1 MRHEAG
7 LASFST
13 ALSRESL
20 LRENIKKNKVGE
32 VIEKQEQSFPPTQK
46 RAYHAVT
53 RGWIANEVFRRVEP
67 SGATV
72 GEHLQEIAEGL
83 GASVYIGVGEK
94 QLANYCPVS
103 HMSRPYVFGQ
113 SLIPK
118 ALGRAIDRNILD
130 LMCLVAIFRQFAKDT
145 AKRAPSFEGLGGN
158 NEQWNDEDV
167 RRGEIPSAN
176 GNCSARGLFLIV
188 QTYFKVSKFKV

>member
-7 LASFST
+7 LASFDK

-20 LRENIKKNKVGE
+20 LTENIKKNMVGE

-72 GEHLQEIAEGL
+72 GEQLQEIAKGL
-83 GASVYIGVGEK
+83 DARVYIGVGEEQMK
-94 QLANYCPVS
+94 DYCPVS
-103 HMSRPYVFGQ
+103 HMSKSYVFGQ

-118 ALGRAIDRNILD
+118 FLGRAIDQNFLE
-130 LMCLVAIFRQFAKDT
+130 LMQLLAIFKQFAT
-145 AKRAPSFEGLGGN
+145 EAAKKAPAFEGLGGN
-158 NEQWNDEDV
+158 NEQWNEEDV

-176 GNCSARGLFLIV
+176 GNCSARG
-188 QTYFKVSKFKV
+188 